1 MERFEFTPML
11 DIEDVIN
18 NLECDEDV
26 KNHIVSELKEKAA
39 VIGELHERMGALE
52 RQIEAYRMTMRD
64 MIQNSSV
71 YI

>member
-1 MERFEFTPML
+1 MERFEIAPKL
-11 DIEDVIN
+11 GIEDVIN

-26 KNHIVSELKEKAA
+26 KKRIVSELKERVD
-39 VIGELHERMGALE
+39 VIGELHERMNALE
-52 RQIEAYRMTMRD
+52 RQVEAYRMTMRD